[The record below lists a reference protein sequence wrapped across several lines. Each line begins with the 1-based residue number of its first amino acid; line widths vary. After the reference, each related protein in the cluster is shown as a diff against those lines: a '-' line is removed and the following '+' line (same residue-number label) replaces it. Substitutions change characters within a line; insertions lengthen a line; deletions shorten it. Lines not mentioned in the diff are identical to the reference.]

1 MALSTDSILNPY
13 DSSFLIVGV
22 ARNCQHSLK
31 SDVSRISNSIPTLK
45 ENRYWLVIESD
56 SSDQTL
62 SELQT
67 LTDTHPNF
75 RFISMGVL
83 SERMPIR
90 EERIAFCR
98 NVYLKEIKNNPA
110 YRTIDYVVVADLDG
124 INNAITLEGFVS
136 CWGQTNW
143 EVCTANQV
151 NCYYDIFALRHPIW
165 NPICPW
171 RQAGFLEKF
180 EKLNKAPSAVGAAV
194 YAKMIKIPKNSEWIE
209 VDSAFGGL
217 AIYKKEVLNSGNY
230 SHLDQDGYVCCE
242 HVSLHN
248 EIRKNGGKIYINP
261 TFINAQS
268 TEHDLP
274 GFWSGFWSRQYKSLK
289 KRLNWI
295 RQRF

>member
-1 MALSTDSILNPY
+1 MALSTDSILKPY
-13 DSSFLIVGV
+13 DSSFLIVGLV
-22 ARNCQHSLK
+22 RNCQHSLK
-31 SDVSRISNSIPTLK
+31 GDVSRISNSIPTLK
-45 ENRYWLVIESD
+45 ENRYWLIIESD

-98 NVYLKEIKNNPA
+98 NVYLNEIKNNPA
-110 YRTIDYVVVADLDG
+110 YHSIDYVVVADLDG

-136 CWGQTNW
+136 CWGQKNW

-165 NPICPW
+165 SPVCPW
-171 RQAGFLEKF
+171 KQAGFLEKF
-180 EKLNKAPSAVGAAV
+180 EKLNKAPSAIGAAV
-194 YAKMIKIPKNSEWIE
+194 YAKMIKISPHSEWIE

-217 AIYKKEVLNSGNY
+217 AIYKKGVLDSGNY
-230 SHLDQDGYVCCE
+230 NHLDQDGCVCCE

-248 EIRKNGGKIYINP
+248 EIKKNGGRIYINP
-261 TFINAQS
+261 AFINAQN

-274 GFWSGFWSRQYKSLK
+274 SLPSFWSRQYRSLK